1 MRDGMEKSQSIFNR
15 KQFILVCA
23 LAGLL
28 LLGGVLGLSA
38 HSDLQNAEKQFED
51 TISYVKEQCTDYDN
65 LNLATETKSLMR
77 MMENAQHLCSEIA
90 RDQQE
95 TPGRVLD
102 DAAMEEYLQDYTLSG
117 ILVLSAEGKIL
128 CGASQDGRVSD
139 PQIRE
144 QMEKELAGS
153 IVLKVAGHPEQVY
166 AGRTE
171 KEDSSYIDTA
181 ACARKDGDGVLVVY
195 YRTTAEYVRNYSLSY
210 QNCVQG
216 YNPAVD
222 GTIVV
227 TRGDRIVASND
238 TALLDTTVD
247 ENPTLSA
254 LKARS
259 TDGGVIHVH
268 STTGQQYAYGIVGQG
283 RSFYIYVYRPE
294 QEVYVSTMRNVSM
307 AAFAYMVVLF
317 LLQLLRGKTD
327 QRYREQQ
334 LRREQEYQKT
344 LKAAALKAESANLA
358 KTEFLQR
365 MSHDIRTPINGIR
378 GMVEIGDRCPEDM
391 ARQADCRKKIWEAS
405 TLLLELVNEVLD
417 MGKLESGEVVLENVP
432 FDLPEL
438 MHEITDVLE
447 KQAAERGIV
456 LHREY
461 GRLPHPRLVG
471 SPLHVKRLLMNVL
484 SNAIKYNREKGRV
497 MLDCFELSSNGDKAQ
512 ICFVCADTG
521 IGMSE
526 EFQKRMFEPFA
537 QENAGARS
545 VYGGTGLGMSI
556 AKSLVDKMGGTIG
569 VESKQGVG
577 TTYTIT
583 LPFAIDNTATEE
595 PERQQT
601 DLTVLQGRRLLLAE
615 DNALNMEIMEF
626 LLNDVGVKVTK
637 AADGQ
642 QAVEAFA
649 ASPPGG
655 FDAILMDVMM
665 PVRDGHE
672 ATRAIRAMDRPD
684 AKTIPIFAMTANAFT
699 GARVLLQ
706 LAFQLPDDLLQ
717 RRTRAHQ
724 LRHRL
729 RRAVAGRLHPL
740 DHRLP
745 RVRLVHAP
753 HRQPHQQVVGCHLLQ
768 PLDHR
773 LRLLPLLLRLL
784 ARLLRLPPQRLHRRR
799 RRRVALQLQQSLAL
813 RRHLLA
819 LLLEKVQLRA
829 RHAQLLLF
837 APQRTRHRL
846 QPLQHLLG
854 IRRRGVSR
862 AQGVQ
867 RLLQLPEQLATGVHK
882 RLLAGDGLRKRLHL
896 SAAVEF
902 LEVRQRLR
910 KRGERQR
917 GPVSSQRGQL
927 VVDGLQ
933 LR

>member
-1 MRDGMEKSQSIFNR
+1 MHDGMEKESPFISR
-15 KQFILVCA
+15 KQHILICA

-28 LLGGVLGLSA
+28 MLGGVLIFSA

-51 TISYVKEQCTDYDN
+51 TISYVKEQCTGYDN
-65 LNLATETKSLMR
+65 LNLASETKSLMR

-90 RDQQE
+90 HDRQDD
-95 TPGRVLD
+95 PARVLD
-102 DAAMEEYLQDYTLSG
+102 DAAMAEYLRDYTLSG
-117 ILVLSAEGKIL
+117 ALVLSTDGKIL
-128 CGASQDGRVSD
+128 CAASQDGRTAD
-139 PQIRE
+139 PQVRE
-144 QMEKELAGS
+144 QMEAQLAGS
-153 IVLKVAGHPEQVY
+153 IVLTVADHPEQIY
-166 AGRTE
+166 AGRSE
-171 KEDSSYIDTA
+171 NEDGSYVDTA
-181 ACARKDGDGVLVVY
+181 ACARKDGEGVLVVY
-195 YRTTAEYVRNYSLSY
+195 YRTTAEYVRNYNLSY

-238 TALLDTTVD
+238 PSLLDTTVD

-259 TDGGVIHVH
+259 TDGGMIHVR
-268 STTGQQYAYGIVGQG
+268 SGSAGQQYAYGIVGQG

-294 QEVYVSTMRNVSM
+294 WEVYVSTMRNLSM
-307 AAFAYMVVLF
+307 AAFTYMVLLF

-327 QRYREQQ
+327 RRFREQQ

-417 MGKLESGEVVLENVP
+417 MGKLESGEVVLESVP

-497 MLDCFELSSNGDKAQ
+497 MLDCFELSSNGDKVQ

-526 EFQKRMFEPFA
+526 EFQKRMFEPFT

-556 AKSLVDKMGGTIG
+556 TKSLVDKMGGTIG

-583 LPFAIDNTATEE
+583 LPFTIDNTATKE
-595 PERQQT
+595 PEQQQT
-601 DLTVLQGRRLLLAE
+601 DLTVLRGRRVLLAE

-626 LLNDVGVKVTK
+626 LLNDVGIKATK

-649 ASPPGG
+649 ASPVGG
-655 FDAILMDVMM
+655 FDAMLMDVMM
-665 PVRDGHE
+665 PVRDGYE

-684 AKTIPIFAMTANAFT
+684 AKTIPIFAMTANAF
-699 GARVLLQ
+699 AEDRLKALQ
-706 LAFQLPDDLLQ
+706 AGMNEHLPKPIDPDTLY
-717 RRTRAHQ
+717 
-724 LRHRL
+724 
-729 RRAVAGRLHPL
+729 
-740 DHRLP
+740 
-745 RVRLVHAP
+745 
-753 HRQPHQQVVGCHLLQ
+753 
-768 PLDHR
+768 
-773 LRLLPLLLRLL
+773 RLL
-784 ARLLRLPPQRLHRRR
+784 AKYL
-799 RRRVALQLQQSLAL
+799 
-813 RRHLLA
+813 
-819 LLLEKVQLRA
+819 
-829 RHAQLLLF
+829 
-837 APQRTRHRL
+837 T
-846 QPLQHLLG
+846 
-854 IRRRGVSR
+854 
-862 AQGVQ
+862 
-867 RLLQLPEQLATGVHK
+867 
-882 RLLAGDGLRKRLHL
+882 
-896 SAAVEF
+896 
-902 LEVRQRLR
+902 
-910 KRGERQR
+910 ER
-917 GPVSSQRGQL
+917 S
-927 VVDGLQ
+927 
-933 LR
+933 

>member
-1 MRDGMEKSQSIFNR
+1 MHDGMEKSQSAFSR
-15 KQFILVCA
+15 RQFALVCA
-23 LAGLL
+23 LAGVL
-28 LLGGVLGLSA
+28 LLGGVLGFSA
-38 HSDLQNAEKQFED
+38 HGDLQNAEKQFED
-51 TISYVKEQCTDYDN
+51 TISYVKEQCTGYDN
-65 LNLATETKSLMR
+65 LNLASETKSLMR

-90 RDQQE
+90 HEQQDD
-95 TPGRVLD
+95 PARVLD

-139 PQIRE
+139 PQVRE

-153 IVLKVAGHPEQVY
+153 IVLKVADHPEQVY

-171 KEDSSYIDTA
+171 KEDSSYVDVA
-181 ACARKDGDGVLVVY
+181 ACARKDGDGVIVVY
-195 YRTTAEYVRNYSLSY
+195 YRTTAEYVRNYNLSY
-210 QNCVQG
+210 KNCVQG

-227 TRGDRIVASND
+227 TRGDQIVASND
-238 TALLDTTVD
+238 TSLLDTTVD
-247 ENPTLSA
+247 DNPTLSA

-259 TDGGVIHVH
+259 TDGGMIHVR
-268 STTGQQYAYGIVGQG
+268 SGSTGQQYAYGIVGQG

-294 QEVYVSTMRNVSM
+294 QEVYISTMRNVSM
-307 AAFAYMVVLF
+307 AAFAYMVILF

-417 MGKLESGEVVLENVP
+417 MGKLESGEVVLESVP

-461 GRLPHPRLVG
+461 GKLPHPRLVG

-484 SNAIKYNREKGRV
+484 SNAIKYNRDKGRV
-497 MLDCFELSSNGDKAQ
+497 MLDCFELSCTGDKVQ
-512 ICFVCADTG
+512 LCFVCADTG

-526 EFQKRMFEPFA
+526 EFQKRMFEPFT
-537 QENAGARS
+537 QENVGARS

-556 AKSLVDKMGGTIG
+556 TKSLVDKMGGTIG
-569 VESKQGVG
+569 VESQQGVG
-577 TTYTIT
+577 TTYTVT
-583 LPFAIDNTATEE
+583 LPFVIDSTEAAE
-595 PERQQT
+595 PEQQQT
-601 DLTVLQGRRLLLAE
+601 DLTVLQGRRVLLAE

-626 LLNDVGVKVTK
+626 LLNEVGVKVTK

-649 ASPPGG
+649 ASPVGG

-699 GARVLLQ
+699 EDRRKALESGMNEH
-706 LAFQLPDDLLQ
+706 LPKPIDPDTLY
-717 RRTRAHQ
+717 
-724 LRHRL
+724 
-729 RRAVAGRLHPL
+729 
-740 DHRLP
+740 
-745 RVRLVHAP
+745 
-753 HRQPHQQVVGCHLLQ
+753 
-768 PLDHR
+768 
-773 LRLLPLLLRLL
+773 RLLVKYLT
-784 ARLLRLPPQRLHRRR
+784 
-799 RRRVALQLQQSLAL
+799 
-813 RRHLLA
+813 
-819 LLLEKVQLRA
+819 E
-829 RHAQLLLF
+829 
-837 APQRTRHRL
+837 
-846 QPLQHLLG
+846 
-854 IRRRGVSR
+854 RG
-862 AQGVQ
+862 
-867 RLLQLPEQLATGVHK
+867 
-882 RLLAGDGLRKRLHL
+882 
-896 SAAVEF
+896 
-902 LEVRQRLR
+902 
-910 KRGERQR
+910 
-917 GPVSSQRGQL
+917 
-927 VVDGLQ
+927 
-933 LR
+933 

>member
-1 MRDGMEKSQSIFNR
+1 MHDGMEKGSLVISR
-15 KQFILVCA
+15 KQHILICA

-28 LLGGVLGLSA
+28 ILGGVLGLSA

-51 TISYVKEQCTDYDN
+51 TISYVKEQCTSYDN
-65 LNLATETKSLMR
+65 LNLATEAKSLMR
-77 MMENAQHLCSEIA
+77 VMENAQHLCSEIA

-95 TPGRVLD
+95 NPGRVLD

-128 CGASQDGRVSD
+128 CGASQDGRVAD
-139 PQIRE
+139 PQVRE

-153 IVLKVAGHPEQVY
+153 IVLKVADHPQQVY

-171 KEDSSYIDTA
+171 KEDSSYVDTA
-181 ACARKDGDGVLVVY
+181 ACARKD
-195 YRTTAEYVRNYSLSY
+195 
-210 QNCVQG
+210 
-216 YNPAVD
+216 VD
-222 GTIVV
+222 GIIVV

-238 TALLDTTVD
+238 TSLLDTTVD

-259 TDGGVIHVH
+259 TDGGMIHVH

-294 QEVYVSTMRNVSM
+294 QEVYASTMRNVSM

-317 LLQLLRGKTD
+317 LLQLLRGKTAR
-327 QRYREQQ
+327 RYREQQ

-438 MHEITDVLE
+438 IHEITDVLE
-447 KQAAERGIV
+447 KQAEERGIV

-497 MLDCFELSSNGDKAQ
+497 MLDCFELSCTGDKVQ

-526 EFQKRMFEPFA
+526 EFQQRMFEPFT

-556 AKSLVDKMGGTIG
+556 TKSLVDKMGGTIG

-601 DLTVLQGRRLLLAE
+601 DLTVLRGRQVLLAE
-615 DNALNMEIMEF
+615 DNALNMEIIEF
-626 LLNDVGVKVTK
+626 LLNDVGIKVTK

-649 ASPPGG
+649 ASPVGG

-684 AKTIPIFAMTANAFT
+684 AKSIPIFAMTANAF
-699 GARVLLQ
+699 AEDRLKALQ
-706 LAFQLPDDLLQ
+706 AGMNEHLSKPIDPDTLY
-717 RRTRAHQ
+717 
-724 LRHRL
+724 
-729 RRAVAGRLHPL
+729 
-740 DHRLP
+740 
-745 RVRLVHAP
+745 
-753 HRQPHQQVVGCHLLQ
+753 
-768 PLDHR
+768 
-773 LRLLPLLLRLL
+773 RLLVKYLTCPKSNR
-784 ARLLRLPPQRLHRRR
+784 
-799 RRRVALQLQQSLAL
+799 
-813 RRHLLA
+813 
-819 LLLEKVQLRA
+819 
-829 RHAQLLLF
+829 
-837 APQRTRHRL
+837 
-846 QPLQHLLG
+846 
-854 IRRRGVSR
+854 
-862 AQGVQ
+862 
-867 RLLQLPEQLATGVHK
+867 
-882 RLLAGDGLRKRLHL
+882 
-896 SAAVEF
+896 
-902 LEVRQRLR
+902 
-910 KRGERQR
+910 
-917 GPVSSQRGQL
+917 
-927 VVDGLQ
+927 
-933 LR
+933 

>member
-1 MRDGMEKSQSIFNR
+1 
-15 KQFILVCA
+15 
-23 LAGLL
+23 
-28 LLGGVLGLSA
+28 
-38 HSDLQNAEKQFED
+38 
-51 TISYVKEQCTDYDN
+51 
-65 LNLATETKSLMR
+65 
-77 MMENAQHLCSEIA
+77 
-90 RDQQE
+90 
-95 TPGRVLD
+95 
-102 DAAMEEYLQDYTLSG
+102 
-117 ILVLSAEGKIL
+117 
-128 CGASQDGRVSD
+128 
-139 PQIRE
+139 
-144 QMEKELAGS
+144 
-153 IVLKVAGHPEQVY
+153 
-166 AGRTE
+166 
-171 KEDSSYIDTA
+171 
-181 ACARKDGDGVLVVY
+181 
-195 YRTTAEYVRNYSLSY
+195 
-210 QNCVQG
+210 
-216 YNPAVD
+216 
-222 GTIVV
+222 
-227 TRGDRIVASND
+227 
-238 TALLDTTVD
+238 
-247 ENPTLSA
+247 
-254 LKARS
+254 
-259 TDGGVIHVH
+259 
-268 STTGQQYAYGIVGQG
+268 
-283 RSFYIYVYRPE
+283 
-294 QEVYVSTMRNVSM
+294 MRNVSM
-307 AAFAYMVVLF
+307 AAFAYMVILF

-334 LRREQEYQKT
+334 LRREQEYQET

-391 ARQADCRKKIWEAS
+391 VRQADCRKKIWEAS

-447 KQAAERGIV
+447 KQAAERGII

-556 AKSLVDKMGGTIG
+556 TKSLVDKMGGTIG

-601 DLTVLQGRRLLLAE
+601 DLTVLRGRRLLLAE

-626 LLNDVGVKVTK
+626 LLNDVGIKVTK

-649 ASPPGG
+649 ASPVGG

-699 GARVLLQ
+699 E
-706 LAFQLPDDLLQ
+706 
-717 RRTRAHQ
+717 
-724 LRHRL
+724 
-729 RRAVAGRLHPL
+729 
-740 DHRLP
+740 DHRKALESGMNEHLP
-745 RVRLVHAP
+745 KPIDPDALY
-753 HRQPHQQVVGCHLLQ
+753 
-768 PLDHR
+768 
-773 LRLLPLLLRLL
+773 RLLVKYL
-784 ARLLRLPPQRLHRRR
+784 
-799 RRRVALQLQQSLAL
+799 
-813 RRHLLA
+813 
-819 LLLEKVQLRA
+819 
-829 RHAQLLLF
+829 
-837 APQRTRHRL
+837 T
-846 QPLQHLLG
+846 
-854 IRRRGVSR
+854 
-862 AQGVQ
+862 
-867 RLLQLPEQLATGVHK
+867 
-882 RLLAGDGLRKRLHL
+882 
-896 SAAVEF
+896 
-902 LEVRQRLR
+902 
-910 KRGERQR
+910 ER
-917 GPVSSQRGQL
+917 S
-927 VVDGLQ
+927 
-933 LR
+933 

>member
-1 MRDGMEKSQSIFNR
+1 MHDGMEKSQSAFSR
-15 KQFILVCA
+15 RQFALVCA
-23 LAGLL
+23 LAGVL
-28 LLGGVLGLSA
+28 LLGGVLGFSA
-38 HSDLQNAEKQFED
+38 HGDLQNAEKQFED
-51 TISYVKEQCTDYDN
+51 TISYVKEQCTGYDN
-65 LNLATETKSLMR
+65 LNLASETKSLMR

-90 RDQQE
+90 HEQQDD
-95 TPGRVLD
+95 PARVLD

-139 PQIRE
+139 PQVRE

-153 IVLKVAGHPEQVY
+153 IVLKVADHPEQIY

-171 KEDSSYIDTA
+171 KEDSSYVDVA
-181 ACARKDGDGVLVVY
+181 ACARKDGDGVIVVY
-195 YRTTAEYVRNYSLSY
+195 YRTTAEYVRNYNLSY
-210 QNCVQG
+210 KNCVQG

-227 TRGDRIVASND
+227 TRGDQIVASND
-238 TALLDTTVD
+238 TSLLDTTVD
-247 ENPTLSA
+247 DNPTLSA

-259 TDGGVIHVH
+259 TDGGMIHVR
-268 STTGQQYAYGIVGQG
+268 SGSTGQQYAYGIVGQG
-283 RSFYIYVYRPE
+283 RSFYVYVYRPE
-294 QEVYVSTMRNVSM
+294 REVYVSTMRNVSM
-307 AAFAYMVVLF
+307 AAFTYMVLLF

-417 MGKLESGEVVLENVP
+417 MGKLESGEVVLESVP

-461 GRLPHPRLVG
+461 GKLPHPRLVG

-484 SNAIKYNREKGRV
+484 SNAIKYNRDKGRV
-497 MLDCFELSSNGDKAQ
+497 MLDCFELSCTGNKVQ

-556 AKSLVDKMGGTIG
+556 TKSLVDKMGGTIG
-569 VESKQGVG
+569 VESQQGVG

-583 LPFAIDNTATEE
+583 LPFAIDNTAAEE
-595 PERQQT
+595 PEQQT

-615 DNALNMEIMEF
+615 DNALNMEIVEF
-626 LLNDVGVKVTK
+626 LLNEVGVKVTR

-649 ASPPGG
+649 ASPVGG

-699 GARVLLQ
+699 EDRLKALQ
-706 LAFQLPDDLLQ
+706 AGMNEHLPKPIDPDTLY
-717 RRTRAHQ
+717 
-724 LRHRL
+724 
-729 RRAVAGRLHPL
+729 
-740 DHRLP
+740 
-745 RVRLVHAP
+745 
-753 HRQPHQQVVGCHLLQ
+753 
-768 PLDHR
+768 
-773 LRLLPLLLRLL
+773 RLLVKYLT
-784 ARLLRLPPQRLHRRR
+784 
-799 RRRVALQLQQSLAL
+799 
-813 RRHLLA
+813 
-819 LLLEKVQLRA
+819 E
-829 RHAQLLLF
+829 
-837 APQRTRHRL
+837 
-846 QPLQHLLG
+846 
-854 IRRRGVSR
+854 RG
-862 AQGVQ
+862 
-867 RLLQLPEQLATGVHK
+867 
-882 RLLAGDGLRKRLHL
+882 
-896 SAAVEF
+896 
-902 LEVRQRLR
+902 
-910 KRGERQR
+910 
-917 GPVSSQRGQL
+917 
-927 VVDGLQ
+927 
-933 LR
+933 

>member
-1 MRDGMEKSQSIFNR
+1 MHDGMEKGPLLISR
-15 KQFILVCA
+15 KQHILICA

-28 LLGGVLGLSA
+28 MLGGVLGLSA

-51 TISYVKEQCTDYDN
+51 TISYVKEQCTGYDN
-65 LNLATETKSLMR
+65 LNLASETKSLMR

-90 RDQQE
+90 HDRQDD
-95 TPGRVLD
+95 PGRVLD
-102 DAAMEEYLQDYTLSG
+102 DAAMAEYLQDYTLSG
-117 ILVLSAEGKIL
+117 ILVLSPEGKIL
-128 CGASQDGRVSD
+128 CAASQDGRTAD
-139 PQIRE
+139 PQVRE
-144 QMEKELAGS
+144 QMEAQLAGS
-153 IVLKVAGHPEQVY
+153 IVLKVADHPEQIY

-171 KEDSSYIDTA
+171 NEDGSYVDTA
-181 ACARKDGDGVLVVY
+181 ACARKDGEGVIVVY

-238 TALLDTTVD
+238 TSLLDTTVD

-259 TDGGVIHVH
+259 TDGGMIHVR
-268 STTGQQYAYGIVGQG
+268 SGSTGQQYAYGIVGQG

-294 QEVYVSTMRNVSM
+294 QEVYVSAMRNVSM
-307 AAFAYMVVLF
+307 AAFAYMVMLF

-327 QRYREQQ
+327 RRFREQR

-378 GMVEIGDRCPEDM
+378 GMVEIGNRCPEDM
-391 ARQADCRKKIWEAS
+391 ERQADCRKKIWEAS

-438 MHEITDVLE
+438 IHEVTDVLE

-461 GRLPHPRLVG
+461 DRLPHPRLVG

-484 SNAIKYNREKGRV
+484 SNAIKYNRDKGHV
-497 MLDCFELSSNGDKAQ
+497 MLDCFELSSTGDKVQ

-526 EFQKRMFEPFA
+526 EFQKRMFEPFT

-556 AKSLVDKMGGTIG
+556 TKSLVDKMGGTIG

-583 LPFAIDNTATEE
+583 LPFGIDDTEAAE
-595 PERQQT
+595 PEQQQT
-601 DLTVLQGRRLLLAE
+601 DLTVLQGRRVLLAE

-626 LLNDVGVKVTK
+626 LLNDVGIKVTK

-649 ASPPGG
+649 ASPVGG

-684 AKTIPIFAMTANAFT
+684 AESIPIFAMTANAF
-699 GARVLLQ
+699 AEDRLKALQ
-706 LAFQLPDDLLQ
+706 AGMNEHLPKPIDPDELY
-717 RRTRAHQ
+717 
-724 LRHRL
+724 
-729 RRAVAGRLHPL
+729 
-740 DHRLP
+740 
-745 RVRLVHAP
+745 
-753 HRQPHQQVVGCHLLQ
+753 
-768 PLDHR
+768 
-773 LRLLPLLLRLL
+773 RLL
-784 ARLLRLPPQRLHRRR
+784 AKYL
-799 RRRVALQLQQSLAL
+799 
-813 RRHLLA
+813 
-819 LLLEKVQLRA
+819 
-829 RHAQLLLF
+829 
-837 APQRTRHRL
+837 T
-846 QPLQHLLG
+846 
-854 IRRRGVSR
+854 
-862 AQGVQ
+862 
-867 RLLQLPEQLATGVHK
+867 
-882 RLLAGDGLRKRLHL
+882 
-896 SAAVEF
+896 
-902 LEVRQRLR
+902 
-910 KRGERQR
+910 ER
-917 GPVSSQRGQL
+917 S
-927 VVDGLQ
+927 
-933 LR
+933 

>member
-1 MRDGMEKSQSIFNR
+1 MHDGMEKSQSAFSR
-15 KQFILVCA
+15 RQFALVCA

-28 LLGGVLGLSA
+28 MLGGVLIFSA

-65 LNLATETKSLMR
+65 LNLASEAKSLIR
-77 MMENAQHLCSEIA
+77 MMENAQHLCREIA
-90 RDQQE
+90 RDRQDAP
-95 TPGRVLD
+95 TRVLD
-102 DAAMEEYLQDYTLSG
+102 DAAMAEYLRDYTLSG
-117 ILVLSAEGKIL
+117 AMVLSTEGKIL
-128 CGASQDGRVSD
+128 CAASQDGRTAD
-139 PQIRE
+139 PQVRE
-144 QMEKELAGS
+144 QMEAQLAGS
-153 IVLKVAGHPEQVY
+153 IVLTVADHPEQIY

-171 KEDSSYIDTA
+171 NEDGSYVDTA
-181 ACARKDGDGVLVVY
+181 ACARKDGKGVLVVY

-227 TRGDRIVASND
+227 TRGDRVVASND
-238 TALLDTTVD
+238 PSLLDTTVD

-259 TDGGVIHVH
+259 TDGGMIHVR
-268 STTGQQYAYGIVGQG
+268 SGSTGQQYAYGIVGQG

-307 AAFAYMVVLF
+307 AAFTYMVLLF

-327 QRYREQQ
+327 RRYREQQ

-344 LKAAALKAESANLA
+344 LKAAALKAESANHA

-417 MGKLESGEVVLENVP
+417 MGKLESGEVVLESVP
-432 FDLPEL
+432 LDLPEL
-438 MHEITDVLE
+438 MHEVIDVLE

-456 LHREY
+456 LHRAY

-484 SNAIKYNREKGRV
+484 SNAIKYNRDKGHV
-497 MLDCFELSSNGDKAQ
+497 MLDCFELSCTGDKVQ
-512 ICFVCADTG
+512 ICFVCMDTG

-526 EFQKRMFEPFA
+526 EFQKRMFEPFT

-556 AKSLVDKMGGTIG
+556 TKSLVDKMGGTIG

-583 LPFAIDNTATEE
+583 LPFPIDNTATEE
-595 PERQQT
+595 PEQQQT
-601 DLTVLQGRRLLLAE
+601 DLTVLRGRRVLLAE

-626 LLNDVGVKVTK
+626 LLNDVGIKATK

-649 ASPPGG
+649 ASPVGG

-684 AKTIPIFAMTANAFT
+684 AKSIPIFAMTANAF
-699 GARVLLQ
+699 AEDRLKALQ
-706 LAFQLPDDLLQ
+706 AGMNEHLPKPIDPDTLY
-717 RRTRAHQ
+717 
-724 LRHRL
+724 
-729 RRAVAGRLHPL
+729 
-740 DHRLP
+740 
-745 RVRLVHAP
+745 
-753 HRQPHQQVVGCHLLQ
+753 
-768 PLDHR
+768 
-773 LRLLPLLLRLL
+773 RLL
-784 ARLLRLPPQRLHRRR
+784 AKYL
-799 RRRVALQLQQSLAL
+799 
-813 RRHLLA
+813 
-819 LLLEKVQLRA
+819 
-829 RHAQLLLF
+829 
-837 APQRTRHRL
+837 T
-846 QPLQHLLG
+846 
-854 IRRRGVSR
+854 
-862 AQGVQ
+862 
-867 RLLQLPEQLATGVHK
+867 
-882 RLLAGDGLRKRLHL
+882 
-896 SAAVEF
+896 
-902 LEVRQRLR
+902 
-910 KRGERQR
+910 ER
-917 GPVSSQRGQL
+917 S
-927 VVDGLQ
+927 
-933 LR
+933 

>member
-1 MRDGMEKSQSIFNR
+1 MHDGMEKSQSAFSR
-15 KQFILVCA
+15 KQFALVCA

-28 LLGGVLGLSA
+28 ILGGVLIFSA

-51 TISYVKEQCTDYDN
+51 TISYVKAQCTGYDN
-65 LNLATETKSLMR
+65 LNLASETKSLMR

-90 RDQQE
+90 HDRQDD
-95 TPGRVLD
+95 PARVLD
-102 DAAMEEYLQDYTLSG
+102 DAAMAEYLRDYTLSG
-117 ILVLSAEGKIL
+117 ILVLSTEGKIL
-128 CGASQDGRVSD
+128 CAASQDGRTAD
-139 PQIRE
+139 PQVRE
-144 QMEKELAGS
+144 QMEAQLAGS
-153 IVLKVAGHPEQVY
+153 IVLKVADHPEQIY

-171 KEDSSYIDTA
+171 NEDGSYVDTA
-181 ACARKDGDGVLVVY
+181 ACARKDGEGVLVVY

-238 TALLDTTVD
+238 TSLLDTTVD

-259 TDGGVIHVH
+259 TDGGMIHVH
-268 STTGQQYAYGIVGQG
+268 IGSTGQQYAYGIVGQG

-307 AAFAYMVVLF
+307 AAFAYMVMLF

-344 LKAAALKAESANLA
+344 LKAAALRAESANLA

-417 MGKLESGEVVLENVP
+417 MGKLESGEVVLESVP

-438 MHEITDVLE
+438 MHEVTDVLE

-484 SNAIKYNREKGRV
+484 SNAIKYNREKGQV
-497 MLDCFELSSNGDKAQ
+497 MLDCFELSSTGDKVQ

-526 EFQKRMFEPFA
+526 EFQKRMFEPFT

-556 AKSLVDKMGGTIG
+556 TKSLVDKIGGTIG

-583 LPFAIDNTATEE
+583 LPFAVDDTEAAE
-595 PERQQT
+595 PEQQQT
-601 DLTVLQGRRLLLAE
+601 DLTVLRGRRVLLAE
-615 DNALNMEIMEF
+615 DNALNMEIVEF
-626 LLNDVGVKVTK
+626 LLNEVGIKVTK

-649 ASPPGG
+649 AAPVGG

-684 AKTIPIFAMTANAFT
+684 AETIPIFAMTANAF
-699 GARVLLQ
+699 AEDRLKALQ
-706 LAFQLPDDLLQ
+706 AGMNEHLPKPIDPDTLY
-717 RRTRAHQ
+717 
-724 LRHRL
+724 
-729 RRAVAGRLHPL
+729 
-740 DHRLP
+740 
-745 RVRLVHAP
+745 
-753 HRQPHQQVVGCHLLQ
+753 
-768 PLDHR
+768 
-773 LRLLPLLLRLL
+773 RLL
-784 ARLLRLPPQRLHRRR
+784 AKYLTDR
-799 RRRVALQLQQSLAL
+799 S
-813 RRHLLA
+813 
-819 LLLEKVQLRA
+819 
-829 RHAQLLLF
+829 
-837 APQRTRHRL
+837 
-846 QPLQHLLG
+846 
-854 IRRRGVSR
+854 
-862 AQGVQ
+862 
-867 RLLQLPEQLATGVHK
+867 
-882 RLLAGDGLRKRLHL
+882 
-896 SAAVEF
+896 
-902 LEVRQRLR
+902 
-910 KRGERQR
+910 
-917 GPVSSQRGQL
+917 
-927 VVDGLQ
+927 
-933 LR
+933 

>member
-1 MRDGMEKSQSIFNR
+1 MHDGMEKGSLVISR
-15 KQFILVCA
+15 KQHILICA

-28 LLGGVLGLSA
+28 MLGGVLIFSA
-38 HSDLQNAEKQFED
+38 HSDIQNAEKQFED

-65 LNLATETKSLMR
+65 LNLATEAKSLMR
-77 MMENAQHLCSEIA
+77 MMENAQHLCREIA
-90 RDQQE
+90 HDRQDAP
-95 TPGRVLD
+95 TRVLD
-102 DAAMEEYLQDYTLSG
+102 DAAMAEYLRDYTLSG
-117 ILVLSAEGKIL
+117 VLVLSTEGKIL
-128 CGASQDGRVSD
+128 CAASQDGRTAD
-139 PQIRE
+139 PQVRE
-144 QMEKELAGS
+144 QMEAQLAGS
-153 IVLKVAGHPEQVY
+153 IVLTVADDPEQIY

-171 KEDSSYIDTA
+171 NEDGSYVDTA
-181 ACARKDGDGVLVVY
+181 ACARKDGEGVIVVY

-238 TALLDTTVD
+238 PSLLDTTVD

-259 TDGGVIHVH
+259 TDGGMIHVR
-268 STTGQQYAYGIVGQG
+268 SGSTGQQYAYGIVGQG

-307 AAFAYMVVLF
+307 AAFTYMVLLF

-327 QRYREQQ
+327 RRYREQQ

-344 LKAAALKAESANLA
+344 LKAAALKAERANHA

-417 MGKLESGEVVLENVP
+417 MGKLESGEVVLESVP

-438 MHEITDVLE
+438 VHEVIDVLE
-447 KQAAERGIV
+447 KQAAERSIV
-456 LHREY
+456 LYREY
-461 GRLPHPRLVG
+461 GRLPHPRLMG

-484 SNAIKYNREKGRV
+484 SNAIKYNRDKGRV
-497 MLDCFELSSNGDKAQ
+497 MLDCFELSCTGDKAQ
-512 ICFVCADTG
+512 ICFVCMDTG

-526 EFQKRMFEPFA
+526 EFQKRMFEPFT
-537 QENAGARS
+537 QENAEARP

-556 AKSLVDKMGGTIG
+556 TKSLVDKMGGTIG

-583 LPFAIDNTATEE
+583 LPFTIDNTATEE
-595 PERQQT
+595 PEQQQT
-601 DLTVLQGRRLLLAE
+601 DLTVLRGRRVLLAE

-626 LLNDVGVKVTK
+626 LLNDVGIKATK

-649 ASPPGG
+649 ASPVGG

-684 AKTIPIFAMTANAFT
+684 AKSILIFAMTANAF
-699 GARVLLQ
+699 AEDRLKALQ
-706 LAFQLPDDLLQ
+706 AGMNEHLPK
-717 RRTRAHQ
+717 
-724 LRHRL
+724 
-729 RRAVAGRLHPL
+729 PI
-740 DHRLP
+740 
-745 RVRLVHAP
+745 AP
-753 HRQPHQQVVGCHLLQ
+753 DTLY
-768 PLDHR
+768 
-773 LRLLPLLLRLL
+773 RLLVKYLTDPKSNL
-784 ARLLRLPPQRLHRRR
+784 
-799 RRRVALQLQQSLAL
+799 
-813 RRHLLA
+813 
-819 LLLEKVQLRA
+819 
-829 RHAQLLLF
+829 
-837 APQRTRHRL
+837 
-846 QPLQHLLG
+846 
-854 IRRRGVSR
+854 
-862 AQGVQ
+862 
-867 RLLQLPEQLATGVHK
+867 
-882 RLLAGDGLRKRLHL
+882 
-896 SAAVEF
+896 
-902 LEVRQRLR
+902 
-910 KRGERQR
+910 
-917 GPVSSQRGQL
+917 
-927 VVDGLQ
+927 
-933 LR
+933 

>member
-1 MRDGMEKSQSIFNR
+1 MHDGMEKESPVISR
-15 KQFILVCA
+15 KQHILICV

-28 LLGGVLGLSA
+28 MLGGMLGLSA

-51 TISYVKEQCTDYDN
+51 TISYVKEQCTGYDN
-65 LNLATETKSLMR
+65 LNLASETKSLMR
-77 MMENAQHLCSEIA
+77 MMENAQHLRREIA
-90 RDQQE
+90 HDRQDA
-95 TPGRVLD
+95 PARVLD
-102 DAAMEEYLQDYTLSG
+102 DAAMAEYLRDYTLSG
-117 ILVLSAEGKIL
+117 ALVLSTDGKIL
-128 CGASQDGRVSD
+128 CAASQDGRTAD
-139 PQIRE
+139 PQARE
-144 QMEKELAGS
+144 QMEAQLAGS
-153 IVLKVAGHPEQVY
+153 IVLTVASHPEQVY

-171 KEDSSYIDTA
+171 NEDGSYVDTA
-181 ACARKDGDGVLVVY
+181 ACARKDGEGVLVVY

-238 TALLDTTVD
+238 LSLLDTTVD

-259 TDGGVIHVH
+259 TAGGMIHVH

-344 LKAAALKAESANLA
+344 LKAAALKAESANIA

-438 MHEITDVLE
+438 MHEVTDVLE

-484 SNAIKYNREKGRV
+484 SNAIKYNRDKGHV
-497 MLDCFELSSNGDKAQ
+497 MLDCFELSSTGDKVQ

-521 IGMSE
+521 IGMSA
-526 EFQKRMFEPFA
+526 EFQQRMFEPFT

-556 AKSLVDKMGGTIG
+556 TKSLVDKMGGIIE

-583 LPFAIDNTATEE
+583 LPFTIDNTEAAE
-595 PERQQT
+595 PEQQQT
-601 DLTVLQGRRLLLAE
+601 DLTVLRGRRVLLAE
-615 DNALNMEIMEF
+615 DNALNMEIVEF
-626 LLNDVGVKVTK
+626 LLNDVGIKVTR

-649 ASPPGG
+649 ASPVGS

-672 ATRAIRAMDRPD
+672 ATHAIRAMDRPD
-684 AKTIPIFAMTANAFT
+684 AKSIPIFAMTANAF
-699 GARVLLQ
+699 AEDRLKALQ
-706 LAFQLPDDLLQ
+706 AGMNEHLPKPIDPDTLY
-717 RRTRAHQ
+717 
-724 LRHRL
+724 
-729 RRAVAGRLHPL
+729 
-740 DHRLP
+740 
-745 RVRLVHAP
+745 
-753 HRQPHQQVVGCHLLQ
+753 
-768 PLDHR
+768 
-773 LRLLPLLLRLL
+773 RLL
-784 ARLLRLPPQRLHRRR
+784 AKYLT
-799 RRRVALQLQQSLAL
+799 
-813 RRHLLA
+813 
-819 LLLEKVQLRA
+819 A
-829 RHAQLLLF
+829 R
-837 APQRTRHRL
+837 
-846 QPLQHLLG
+846 
-854 IRRRGVSR
+854 S
-862 AQGVQ
+862 
-867 RLLQLPEQLATGVHK
+867 
-882 RLLAGDGLRKRLHL
+882 
-896 SAAVEF
+896 
-902 LEVRQRLR
+902 
-910 KRGERQR
+910 
-917 GPVSSQRGQL
+917 
-927 VVDGLQ
+927 
-933 LR
+933 

>member
-1 MRDGMEKSQSIFNR
+1 MHDGMEKSQSIFNR
-15 KQFILVCA
+15 KQFIMVCA

-28 LLGGVLGLSA
+28 LLGGVLGVSA

-51 TISYVKEQCTDYDN
+51 TISYVKEQCTGYDN

-77 MMENAQHLCSEIA
+77 IMENAQHLCREIA
-90 RDQQE
+90 HDRQDD
-95 TPGRVLD
+95 PARVLD
-102 DAAMEEYLQDYTLSG
+102 DAAMAEYLRDYTLSG
-117 ILVLSAEGKIL
+117 ALVLSTEGKIL
-128 CGASQDGRVSD
+128 CAASQDGRTADLQV
-139 PQIRE
+139 RE
-144 QMEKELAGS
+144 QMEAQLAGS
-153 IVLKVAGHPEQVY
+153 IVLKVADHPEQVY
-166 AGRTE
+166 AGRSE
-171 KEDSSYIDTA
+171 NEDGSYVDTA

-195 YRTTAEYVRNYSLSY
+195 YRTTAEYVRNYNLSY

-238 TALLDTTVD
+238 TSLLDTTVD
-247 ENPTLSA
+247 DNPTLSA

-259 TDGGVIHVH
+259 TDGGMIHVH

-294 QEVYVSTMRNVSM
+294 REVYVSTMRNVSM
-307 AAFAYMVVLF
+307 AAFTYMVLLF

-327 QRYREQQ
+327 QRY
-334 LRREQEYQKT
+334 REQEYQKT

-417 MGKLESGEVVLENVP
+417 MGKLESGEVVLESVP

-461 GRLPHPRLVG
+461 GKLPHPRLVG

-484 SNAIKYNREKGRV
+484 GNAIKYNRDKGRV
-497 MLDCFELSSNGDKAQ
+497 MLDCFELSCTGDKVQ

-526 EFQKRMFEPFA
+526 EFQKRMFEPFT

-556 AKSLVDKMGGTIG
+556 TKSLVDKMGGTIG
-569 VESKQGVG
+569 VESRQGVG

-583 LPFAIDNTATEE
+583 LPFVIDSTEAAE
-595 PERQQT
+595 PEQQQT
-601 DLTVLQGRRLLLAE
+601 DLAVLQGQRVLLAE

-649 ASPPGG
+649 ASPVGG

-699 GARVLLQ
+699 EDRRKALESGMNEH
-706 LAFQLPDDLLQ
+706 LPKPIDPDALY
-717 RRTRAHQ
+717 
-724 LRHRL
+724 
-729 RRAVAGRLHPL
+729 
-740 DHRLP
+740 
-745 RVRLVHAP
+745 
-753 HRQPHQQVVGCHLLQ
+753 
-768 PLDHR
+768 
-773 LRLLPLLLRLL
+773 RLLVKYLT
-784 ARLLRLPPQRLHRRR
+784 
-799 RRRVALQLQQSLAL
+799 
-813 RRHLLA
+813 
-819 LLLEKVQLRA
+819 E
-829 RHAQLLLF
+829 
-837 APQRTRHRL
+837 
-846 QPLQHLLG
+846 
-854 IRRRGVSR
+854 RG
-862 AQGVQ
+862 
-867 RLLQLPEQLATGVHK
+867 
-882 RLLAGDGLRKRLHL
+882 
-896 SAAVEF
+896 
-902 LEVRQRLR
+902 
-910 KRGERQR
+910 
-917 GPVSSQRGQL
+917 
-927 VVDGLQ
+927 
-933 LR
+933 

>member
-1 MRDGMEKSQSIFNR
+1 MHDGMEKSQSIFNR
-15 KQFILVCA
+15 KQFIMVCA

-28 LLGGVLGLSA
+28 LLGGVLGVSA

-51 TISYVKEQCTDYDN
+51 TISYVKEQCTGYDN

-77 MMENAQHLCSEIA
+77 MMENAQHLCREIA
-90 RDQQE
+90 HDRQDD
-95 TPGRVLD
+95 PARVLD
-102 DAAMEEYLQDYTLSG
+102 DAAMAEYLRDYTLSG
-117 ILVLSAEGKIL
+117 ALVLSTEGKIL
-128 CGASQDGRVSD
+128 CAASQDGRTADLQV
-139 PQIRE
+139 RE
-144 QMEKELAGS
+144 QMEAQLAGS
-153 IVLKVAGHPEQVY
+153 IVLKVADHPEQVY
-166 AGRTE
+166 AGRSE
-171 KEDSSYIDTA
+171 NEDGSYVDTA

-195 YRTTAEYVRNYSLSY
+195 YRTTAEYVRNYNLSY

-238 TALLDTTVD
+238 TSLLDTTVD
-247 ENPTLSA
+247 DNPTLSA

-259 TDGGVIHVH
+259 TDGGMIHVH

-294 QEVYVSTMRNVSM
+294 REVYVSTMRNVSM
-307 AAFAYMVVLF
+307 AAFTYMVLLF

-327 QRYREQQ
+327 
-334 LRREQEYQKT
+334 KP
-344 LKAAALKAESANLA
+344 AALKAESANLA

-417 MGKLESGEVVLENVP
+417 MGKLESGEVVLESVP

-461 GRLPHPRLVG
+461 GKLPHPRLVG

-484 SNAIKYNREKGRV
+484 SNAIKYNRDKGRV
-497 MLDCFELSSNGDKAQ
+497 MLDCFELSCTGDKVQ

-526 EFQKRMFEPFA
+526 EFQKRMFEPFT

-556 AKSLVDKMGGTIG
+556 TKSLVDKMGGTIG
-569 VESKQGVG
+569 VESRQGVG

-583 LPFAIDNTATEE
+583 LPFVIDSTEAAE
-595 PERQQT
+595 PEQQQT
-601 DLTVLQGRRLLLAE
+601 DLAVLQGQRVLLAE

-626 LLNDVGVKVTK
+626 LLNEVGVKVTK

-649 ASPPGG
+649 ASPVGG

-699 GARVLLQ
+699 EDRRKALESGMNEH
-706 LAFQLPDDLLQ
+706 LPKPIDPDTLY
-717 RRTRAHQ
+717 
-724 LRHRL
+724 
-729 RRAVAGRLHPL
+729 
-740 DHRLP
+740 
-745 RVRLVHAP
+745 
-753 HRQPHQQVVGCHLLQ
+753 
-768 PLDHR
+768 
-773 LRLLPLLLRLL
+773 RLLVKYLT
-784 ARLLRLPPQRLHRRR
+784 
-799 RRRVALQLQQSLAL
+799 
-813 RRHLLA
+813 
-819 LLLEKVQLRA
+819 E
-829 RHAQLLLF
+829 
-837 APQRTRHRL
+837 
-846 QPLQHLLG
+846 
-854 IRRRGVSR
+854 RG
-862 AQGVQ
+862 
-867 RLLQLPEQLATGVHK
+867 
-882 RLLAGDGLRKRLHL
+882 
-896 SAAVEF
+896 
-902 LEVRQRLR
+902 
-910 KRGERQR
+910 
-917 GPVSSQRGQL
+917 
-927 VVDGLQ
+927 
-933 LR
+933 

>member
-1 MRDGMEKSQSIFNR
+1 MHDGMEKGSLVISR
-15 KQFILVCA
+15 KQHILICA

-28 LLGGVLGLSA
+28 MLGGVLIFSA

-65 LNLATETKSLMR
+65 LNLATEAKSLMR
-77 MMENAQHLCSEIA
+77 MMENAQHLCREIA
-90 RDQQE
+90 RDRQDAP
-95 TPGRVLD
+95 TRVLD
-102 DAAMEEYLQDYTLSG
+102 DAAMAEYLRDYTLSG
-117 ILVLSAEGKIL
+117 ALVLSTEGKIL
-128 CGASQDGRVSD
+128 CAASQDGRTAD
-139 PQIRE
+139 PQVRE
-144 QMEKELAGS
+144 QMEAQLAGS
-153 IVLKVAGHPEQVY
+153 IVLTVADDPEQIY

-171 KEDSSYIDTA
+171 NEDGSYVDTA
-181 ACARKDGDGVLVVY
+181 ACARKDGKGVIVVY

-216 YNPAVD
+216 YNPAVN

-238 TALLDTTVD
+238 PSLLDTTVD

-259 TDGGVIHVH
+259 TDGGMIHVR
-268 STTGQQYAYGIVGQG
+268 SGSTGQQYAYGIVGQG

-307 AAFAYMVVLF
+307 AAFTYMVLLF

-447 KQAAERGIV
+447 KQAEERGIV

-484 SNAIKYNREKGRV
+484 SNAIKYNRDKGHV
-497 MLDCFELSSNGDKAQ
+497 MLDCFELSCAGDKAQ
-512 ICFVCADTG
+512 ICFVCMDTG

-526 EFQKRMFEPFA
+526 EFQKRMFEPFT

-556 AKSLVDKMGGTIG
+556 TKSLVDKMGGTIG

-583 LPFAIDNTATEE
+583 LPFPIDNTATEE
-595 PERQQT
+595 PEQQQT
-601 DLTVLQGRRLLLAE
+601 DLTVLRGRRVLLAE

-626 LLNDVGVKVTK
+626 LLNDVGIKATK

-649 ASPPGG
+649 ASPVGG
-655 FDAILMDVMM
+655 FDAILMDVIM

-684 AKTIPIFAMTANAFT
+684 AKSIPIFAMTANAF
-699 GARVLLQ
+699 AEDRLKALQ
-706 LAFQLPDDLLQ
+706 AGMNEHLPKPIDPDTLY
-717 RRTRAHQ
+717 
-724 LRHRL
+724 
-729 RRAVAGRLHPL
+729 
-740 DHRLP
+740 
-745 RVRLVHAP
+745 
-753 HRQPHQQVVGCHLLQ
+753 
-768 PLDHR
+768 
-773 LRLLPLLLRLL
+773 RLLVKYL
-784 ARLLRLPPQRLHRRR
+784 
-799 RRRVALQLQQSLAL
+799 
-813 RRHLLA
+813 
-819 LLLEKVQLRA
+819 
-829 RHAQLLLF
+829 
-837 APQRTRHRL
+837 T
-846 QPLQHLLG
+846 
-854 IRRRGVSR
+854 
-862 AQGVQ
+862 
-867 RLLQLPEQLATGVHK
+867 
-882 RLLAGDGLRKRLHL
+882 
-896 SAAVEF
+896 
-902 LEVRQRLR
+902 
-910 KRGERQR
+910 ER
-917 GPVSSQRGQL
+917 S
-927 VVDGLQ
+927 
-933 LR
+933 

>member
-1 MRDGMEKSQSIFNR
+1 MTEWSIFNR
-15 KQFILVCA
+15 KQFIMVCA

-51 TISYVKEQCTDYDN
+51 TISYVKEQCTGYDN

-90 RDQQE
+90 RNQQE
-95 TPGRVLD
+95 NHGRVLD

-153 IVLKVAGHPEQVY
+153 IVLKVADHPEQVY

-171 KEDSSYIDTA
+171 KEDSSYVDTA

-268 STTGQQYAYGIVGQG
+268 SATGQQYAYGIVGQG
-283 RSFYIYVYRPE
+283 RSFYIYVYRP
-294 QEVYVSTMRNVSM
+294 
-307 AAFAYMVVLF
+307 
-317 LLQLLRGKTD
+317 
-327 QRYREQQ
+327 
-334 LRREQEYQKT
+334 EQEYQKT

-526 EFQKRMFEPFA
+526 EFQQRMFEPFT

-583 LPFAIDNTATEE
+583 LPFAIDNIATEE

-699 GARVLLQ
+699 EDRRKALESGMNEH
-706 LAFQLPDDLLQ
+706 LPKPIDPDALY
-717 RRTRAHQ
+717 
-724 LRHRL
+724 
-729 RRAVAGRLHPL
+729 
-740 DHRLP
+740 
-745 RVRLVHAP
+745 
-753 HRQPHQQVVGCHLLQ
+753 
-768 PLDHR
+768 
-773 LRLLPLLLRLL
+773 RLLVKYL
-784 ARLLRLPPQRLHRRR
+784 
-799 RRRVALQLQQSLAL
+799 
-813 RRHLLA
+813 
-819 LLLEKVQLRA
+819 
-829 RHAQLLLF
+829 
-837 APQRTRHRL
+837 T
-846 QPLQHLLG
+846 
-854 IRRRGVSR
+854 
-862 AQGVQ
+862 
-867 RLLQLPEQLATGVHK
+867 
-882 RLLAGDGLRKRLHL
+882 
-896 SAAVEF
+896 
-902 LEVRQRLR
+902 
-910 KRGERQR
+910 ER
-917 GPVSSQRGQL
+917 S
-927 VVDGLQ
+927 
-933 LR
+933 

>member
-1 MRDGMEKSQSIFNR
+1 MHDGMEKSQSAFSR
-15 KQFILVCA
+15 KQFALVCA

-28 LLGGVLGLSA
+28 ILGGVLIFSA

-51 TISYVKEQCTDYDN
+51 TISYVKEQCTGYDN
-65 LNLATETKSLMR
+65 LNLASETKSLMR

-90 RDQQE
+90 HDRQDD
-95 TPGRVLD
+95 PARVSD

-117 ILVLSAEGKIL
+117 VLMVSAEGKIL
-128 CGASQDGRVSD
+128 CAASQDGRAAD
-139 PQIRE
+139 PQVRE
-144 QMEKELAGS
+144 QMESELAAS
-153 IVLKVAGHPEQVY
+153 VVLGVAGHPEQIY

-171 KEDSSYIDTA
+171 NEDGSYVDA
-181 ACARKDGDGVLVVY
+181 AVCARKDGDGVLVVY
-195 YRTTAEYVRNYSLSY
+195 YRTTAEYVRNYNLSY

-238 TALLDTTVD
+238 TSLLDTTVD
-247 ENPTLSA
+247 DNPTLSA

-259 TDGGVIHVH
+259 TDGGMIHVR
-268 STTGQQYAYGIVGQG
+268 SGSTGQQYAYGIVGQG

-294 QEVYVSTMRNVSM
+294 QEVYISTMRNVSM
-307 AAFAYMVVLF
+307 AAFSFMVILF

-378 GMVEIGDRCPEDM
+378 GMVEIGNRCPEDM

-438 MHEITDVLE
+438 MHEVTDVLE

-461 GRLPHPRLVG
+461 DRLPHPQLVG

-484 SNAIKYNREKGRV
+484 SNAIKYNRDKGRV
-497 MLDCFELSSNGDKAQ
+497 MLDCFELSCTGDKVQ

-526 EFQKRMFEPFA
+526 EFQKRMFEPFT

-556 AKSLVDKMGGTIG
+556 TKSLVDKMGGTIG
-569 VESKQGVG
+569 VESRQGVG

-583 LPFAIDNTATEE
+583 LPFVIDSTEAAE
-595 PERQQT
+595 PEQQQT

-615 DNALNMEIMEF
+615 DNALNMEIVEF
-626 LLNDVGVKVTK
+626 LLNEVGIKATK

-649 ASPPGG
+649 ASPVGG

-684 AKTIPIFAMTANAFT
+684 AKTIPIFAMTANAFAEDRRKALES
-699 GARVLLQ
+699 GMNEH
-706 LAFQLPDDLLQ
+706 LPKPIDPDTLY
-717 RRTRAHQ
+717 
-724 LRHRL
+724 
-729 RRAVAGRLHPL
+729 
-740 DHRLP
+740 
-745 RVRLVHAP
+745 
-753 HRQPHQQVVGCHLLQ
+753 
-768 PLDHR
+768 
-773 LRLLPLLLRLL
+773 RLLVKYLT
-784 ARLLRLPPQRLHRRR
+784 
-799 RRRVALQLQQSLAL
+799 
-813 RRHLLA
+813 
-819 LLLEKVQLRA
+819 E
-829 RHAQLLLF
+829 
-837 APQRTRHRL
+837 
-846 QPLQHLLG
+846 
-854 IRRRGVSR
+854 RG
-862 AQGVQ
+862 
-867 RLLQLPEQLATGVHK
+867 
-882 RLLAGDGLRKRLHL
+882 
-896 SAAVEF
+896 
-902 LEVRQRLR
+902 
-910 KRGERQR
+910 
-917 GPVSSQRGQL
+917 
-927 VVDGLQ
+927 
-933 LR
+933 

>member
-1 MRDGMEKSQSIFNR
+1 MHDGMEKESPLISR
-15 KQFILVCA
+15 KQHILICA

-28 LLGGVLGLSA
+28 MLGGVLIFSA

-51 TISYVKEQCTDYDN
+51 TISYVKEQCTAYDN
-65 LNLATETKSLMR
+65 LNLASETKSLMR

-90 RDQQE
+90 HEQQDD
-95 TPGRVLD
+95 PARVLD
-102 DAAMEEYLQDYTLSG
+102 DAAMAEYLQDYTLSG

-139 PQIRE
+139 PQVRE
-144 QMEKELAGS
+144 QMEAELAAS
-153 IVLKVAGHPEQVY
+153 VVLKVAGHPEQVY
-166 AGRTE
+166 AGRSE
-171 KEDSSYIDTA
+171 NEDGSYVDTA
-181 ACARKDGDGVLVVY
+181 ACARRDGDGVLVVY

-227 TRGDRIVASND
+227 TRGDQIVASND
-238 TALLDTTVD
+238 TSLLNTTVD
-247 ENPTLSA
+247 DNPTLSA

-259 TDGGVIHVH
+259 TDGGMIHVR
-268 STTGQQYAYGIVGQG
+268 SGSTGQQYAYGIVGQG

-294 QEVYVSTMRNVSM
+294 REVYVSTMRNVSM
-307 AAFAYMVVLF
+307 AAFTYMVLLF
-317 LLQLLRGKTD
+317 LLQMLRGKTD

-417 MGKLESGEVVLENVP
+417 MGKLESGEVVLESVP

-497 MLDCFELSSNGDKAQ
+497 ILDCFELSSNGDKVQ

-526 EFQKRMFEPFA
+526 EFQKRMFEPFT

-556 AKSLVDKMGGTIG
+556 TKSLVDKMGGTIG

-583 LPFAIDNTATEE
+583 LPFAVDNTQAEE
-595 PERQQT
+595 PEQQQT
-601 DLTVLQGRRLLLAE
+601 DLTVLQGRRVLLAE
-615 DNALNMEIMEF
+615 DNALNIEIMEF

-649 ASPPGG
+649 ASPVGS

-699 GARVLLQ
+699 EDRLKALQ
-706 LAFQLPDDLLQ
+706 AGMNEHLPKPIDPDALY
-717 RRTRAHQ
+717 
-724 LRHRL
+724 
-729 RRAVAGRLHPL
+729 
-740 DHRLP
+740 
-745 RVRLVHAP
+745 
-753 HRQPHQQVVGCHLLQ
+753 
-768 PLDHR
+768 
-773 LRLLPLLLRLL
+773 RLLVKYLT
-784 ARLLRLPPQRLHRRR
+784 
-799 RRRVALQLQQSLAL
+799 
-813 RRHLLA
+813 
-819 LLLEKVQLRA
+819 E
-829 RHAQLLLF
+829 
-837 APQRTRHRL
+837 
-846 QPLQHLLG
+846 
-854 IRRRGVSR
+854 RG
-862 AQGVQ
+862 
-867 RLLQLPEQLATGVHK
+867 
-882 RLLAGDGLRKRLHL
+882 
-896 SAAVEF
+896 
-902 LEVRQRLR
+902 
-910 KRGERQR
+910 
-917 GPVSSQRGQL
+917 
-927 VVDGLQ
+927 
-933 LR
+933 

>member
-1 MRDGMEKSQSIFNR
+1 MHDGMEKSQSAFSR
-15 KQFILVCA
+15 KQFALVCA

-28 LLGGVLGLSA
+28 ILGGVLIFSA

-51 TISYVKEQCTDYDN
+51 TISYVKAQCTAYDN
-65 LNLATETKSLMR
+65 LNLASETKSLMR

-90 RDQQE
+90 HDRQDD
-95 TPGRVLD
+95 PARVSD

-117 ILVLSAEGKIL
+117 VLMVSAEGKIL
-128 CGASQDGRVSD
+128 CAASQDGRSAD
-139 PQIRE
+139 PQVRE
-144 QMEKELAGS
+144 QMESELAAS
-153 IVLKVAGHPEQVY
+153 VVLGVAGHPEQIY

-171 KEDSSYIDTA
+171 NEDGSYVDA
-181 ACARKDGDGVLVVY
+181 AVCARKDGDGVLVVY
-195 YRTTAEYVRNYSLSY
+195 YRTTAEYVRNYNLSY

-238 TALLDTTVD
+238 TSLLDTTVD
-247 ENPTLSA
+247 DNPTLSA

-259 TDGGVIHVH
+259 TDGGMIHVR
-268 STTGQQYAYGIVGQG
+268 SGSTGQQYAYGIVGQG

-294 QEVYVSTMRNVSM
+294 QEVYISTMRNVSM
-307 AAFAYMVVLF
+307 AAFSFMVILF

-378 GMVEIGDRCPEDM
+378 GMVEIGNRCPEDM

-438 MHEITDVLE
+438 MHEVTDVLE

-461 GRLPHPRLVG
+461 GRLPHPQLVG

-484 SNAIKYNREKGRV
+484 SNAIKYNRDKGRV
-497 MLDCFELSSNGDKAQ
+497 MLDCFELSCTGDKVQ

-526 EFQKRMFEPFA
+526 EFQKRMFEPFT

-556 AKSLVDKMGGTIG
+556 TKSLVDKMGGTIG
-569 VESKQGVG
+569 VESRQGVG

-583 LPFAIDNTATEE
+583 LPFVIDSTEAAE
-595 PERQQT
+595 PEQQQT

-615 DNALNMEIMEF
+615 DNALNMEIVEF
-626 LLNDVGVKVTK
+626 LLNEVGIKATK

-649 ASPPGG
+649 ASPVGG

-699 GARVLLQ
+699 EDRRKALESGMNEH
-706 LAFQLPDDLLQ
+706 LPKPIDPDTLY
-717 RRTRAHQ
+717 
-724 LRHRL
+724 
-729 RRAVAGRLHPL
+729 
-740 DHRLP
+740 
-745 RVRLVHAP
+745 
-753 HRQPHQQVVGCHLLQ
+753 
-768 PLDHR
+768 
-773 LRLLPLLLRLL
+773 RLLVKYLT
-784 ARLLRLPPQRLHRRR
+784 
-799 RRRVALQLQQSLAL
+799 
-813 RRHLLA
+813 
-819 LLLEKVQLRA
+819 E
-829 RHAQLLLF
+829 
-837 APQRTRHRL
+837 
-846 QPLQHLLG
+846 
-854 IRRRGVSR
+854 RG
-862 AQGVQ
+862 
-867 RLLQLPEQLATGVHK
+867 
-882 RLLAGDGLRKRLHL
+882 
-896 SAAVEF
+896 
-902 LEVRQRLR
+902 
-910 KRGERQR
+910 
-917 GPVSSQRGQL
+917 
-927 VVDGLQ
+927 
-933 LR
+933 

>member
-1 MRDGMEKSQSIFNR
+1 MHDGMEKGSLVISR
-15 KQFILVCA
+15 KQHILICA

-28 LLGGVLGLSA
+28 ILGGVLGLSA

-51 TISYVKEQCTDYDN
+51 TISYVKEQCTGYDN
-65 LNLATETKSLMR
+65 LNLATEAKSLMR
-77 MMENAQHLCSEIA
+77 VMENAQHLCSEIA

-95 TPGRVLD
+95 NPGRVLD

-117 ILVLSAEGKIL
+117 ILVVSAEGKIL
-128 CGASQDGRVSD
+128 CGASQDGRVAD
-139 PQIRE
+139 PQVRT

-153 IVLKVAGHPEQVY
+153 IVLKVADHPQQVY

-171 KEDSSYIDTA
+171 KEDSSYVDTA
-181 ACARKDGDGVLVVY
+181 ACARKDGDGLLVVY

-222 GTIVV
+222 GIIVV

-238 TALLDTTVD
+238 TSLLDTTVD

-259 TDGGVIHVH
+259 TDGGMIHVH

-294 QEVYVSTMRNVSM
+294 REVYASTMRNVSM

-317 LLQLLRGKTD
+317 LLQLLRGKTAR
-327 QRYREQQ
+327 RYREQQ

-438 MHEITDVLE
+438 IHEITDVLE
-447 KQAAERGIV
+447 KQAEERGIV

-497 MLDCFELSSNGDKAQ
+497 MLDCFELSSTGDKVQ

-526 EFQKRMFEPFA
+526 EFRKHIYEPFA
-537 QENAGARS
+537 QEEAAGRTRIE
-545 VYGGTGLGMSI
+545 GTGLGLAI
-556 AKSLVDKMGGTIG
+556 TKKLVDEMGGTI
-569 VESKQGVG
+569 EFDTHKNIG
-577 TTYTIT
+577 TTFVVCI
-583 LPFAIDNTATEE
+583 PFEIDVNAPQQAEASEE
-595 PERQQT
+595 IH
-601 DLTVLQGRRLLLAE
+601 DLMGMHILIAE
-615 DNALNMEIMEF
+615 DNELNMEIAEF
-626 LLNDVGVKVTK
+626 MVAEKGAAVTK
-637 AADGQ
+637 AWNGRE
-642 QAVEAFA
+642 AVEQFA
-649 ASPPGG
+649 ASPVGSI
-655 FDAILMDVMM
+655 DLILMDLMM
-665 PVRDGHE
+665 PVQDGL
-672 ATRAIRAMDRPD
+672 AAARQIRRMNRSD
-684 AKTIPIFAMTANAFT
+684 AAEVPIFAMTANAFSDDIAACREA
-699 GARVLLQ
+699 GINEHFAKPLDIGKI
-706 LAFQLPDDLLQ
+706 LA
-717 RRTRAHQ
+717 
-724 LRHRL
+724 
-729 RRAVAGRLHPL
+729 AVA
-740 DHRLP
+740 
-745 RVRLVHAP
+745 
-753 HRQPHQQVVGCHLLQ
+753 
-768 PLDHR
+768 
-773 LRLLPLLLRLL
+773 
-784 ARLLRLPPQRLHRRR
+784 
-799 RRRVALQLQQSLAL
+799 
-813 RRHLLA
+813 
-819 LLLEKVQLRA
+819 KY
-829 RHAQLLLF
+829 
-837 APQRTRHRL
+837 
-846 QPLQHLLG
+846 
-854 IRRRGVSR
+854 
-862 AQGVQ
+862 
-867 RLLQLPEQLATGVHK
+867 
-882 RLLAGDGLRKRLHL
+882 RK
-896 SAAVEF
+896 
-902 LEVRQRLR
+902 
-910 KRGERQR
+910 
-917 GPVSSQRGQL
+917 
-927 VVDGLQ
+927 
-933 LR
+933 

>member
-15 KQFILVCA
+15 KQFIMVCA

-28 LLGGVLGLSA
+28 LLGGVLGFSA
-38 HSDLQNAEKQFED
+38 HGDLQNAEKQFED
-51 TISYVKEQCTDYDN
+51 TISYVKEQCTGYDN
-65 LNLATETKSLMR
+65 LNLASETKSLMR

-90 RDQQE
+90 HEQQDD
-95 TPGRVLD
+95 PARVLD

-139 PQIRE
+139 PQVRE

-153 IVLKVAGHPEQVY
+153 IVLKVADHPEQIY

-171 KEDSSYIDTA
+171 KEDSSYVDVA
-181 ACARKDGDGVLVVY
+181 ACARKDGDGVIVVY
-195 YRTTAEYVRNYSLSY
+195 YRTTAEYVRNYNLSY
-210 QNCVQG
+210 KNCVQG

-227 TRGDRIVASND
+227 TRGDQIVASND
-238 TALLDTTVD
+238 TSLLDTTVD
-247 ENPTLSA
+247 DNPTLSA

-259 TDGGVIHVH
+259 TDGGMIHVR
-268 STTGQQYAYGIVGQG
+268 SGSTGQQYAYGIVGQG
-283 RSFYIYVYRPE
+283 RSFYVYVYRPE
-294 QEVYVSTMRNVSM
+294 REVYVSTMRNVSM
-307 AAFAYMVVLF
+307 AAFTYMVLLF

-417 MGKLESGEVVLENVP
+417 MGKLESGEVVLESVP

-461 GRLPHPRLVG
+461 GKLPHPRLVG

-484 SNAIKYNREKGRV
+484 SNAIKYNRDKGRV
-497 MLDCFELSSNGDKAQ
+497 MLDCFELSCTGDKVQ

-556 AKSLVDKMGGTIG
+556 TKSLVDKMGGTIG
-569 VESKQGVG
+569 VESQQGVG

-583 LPFAIDNTATEE
+583 LPFAIDNTAAEE
-595 PERQQT
+595 PEQQT

-615 DNALNMEIMEF
+615 DNALNMEIVEF
-626 LLNDVGVKVTK
+626 LLNEVGVKVTR

-649 ASPPGG
+649 ASPVGG

-699 GARVLLQ
+699 EDRLKALQ
-706 LAFQLPDDLLQ
+706 AGMNEHLPKPIDPDTLY
-717 RRTRAHQ
+717 
-724 LRHRL
+724 
-729 RRAVAGRLHPL
+729 
-740 DHRLP
+740 
-745 RVRLVHAP
+745 
-753 HRQPHQQVVGCHLLQ
+753 
-768 PLDHR
+768 
-773 LRLLPLLLRLL
+773 RLLVKYLT
-784 ARLLRLPPQRLHRRR
+784 
-799 RRRVALQLQQSLAL
+799 
-813 RRHLLA
+813 
-819 LLLEKVQLRA
+819 E
-829 RHAQLLLF
+829 
-837 APQRTRHRL
+837 
-846 QPLQHLLG
+846 
-854 IRRRGVSR
+854 RG
-862 AQGVQ
+862 
-867 RLLQLPEQLATGVHK
+867 
-882 RLLAGDGLRKRLHL
+882 
-896 SAAVEF
+896 
-902 LEVRQRLR
+902 
-910 KRGERQR
+910 
-917 GPVSSQRGQL
+917 
-927 VVDGLQ
+927 
-933 LR
+933 

>member
-1 MRDGMEKSQSIFNR
+1 MHDGMEKSQSVFNR
-15 KQFILVCA
+15 KQFIMVCA

-28 LLGGVLGLSA
+28 LLGGVLGVSA

-51 TISYVKEQCTDYDN
+51 TISYVKEQCTGYDN

-77 MMENAQHLCSEIA
+77 MMENAQHLCREIA
-90 RDQQE
+90 HDRQDD
-95 TPGRVLD
+95 PARVLD
-102 DAAMEEYLQDYTLSG
+102 DAAMAEYLRDYTLSG
-117 ILVLSAEGKIL
+117 ALVLSTEGKIL
-128 CGASQDGRVSD
+128 CAASQDGRTADLQV
-139 PQIRE
+139 RE
-144 QMEKELAGS
+144 QMEAQLAGS
-153 IVLKVAGHPEQVY
+153 IVLKVADHPEQVY
-166 AGRTE
+166 AGRSE
-171 KEDSSYIDTA
+171 NEDGSYVDTA

-195 YRTTAEYVRNYSLSY
+195 YRTTAEYVRNYNLSY

-238 TALLDTTVD
+238 ISLLDTTVD

-259 TDGGVIHVH
+259 TDGGMIHVH
-268 STTGQQYAYGIVGQG
+268 STTGQQYAYCIVGQG

-307 AAFAYMVVLF
+307 AAFAYMVILF
-317 LLQLLRGKTD
+317 LLQLLRGKTAR
-327 QRYREQQ
+327 RYREQQ
-334 LRREQEYQKT
+334 LRREQEYQET

-417 MGKLESGEVVLENVP
+417 MGKLESGEVVL
-432 FDLPEL
+432 
-438 MHEITDVLE
+438 
-447 KQAAERGIV
+447 
-456 LHREY
+456 
-461 GRLPHPRLVG
+461 
-471 SPLHVKRLLMNVL
+471 
-484 SNAIKYNREKGRV
+484 
-497 MLDCFELSSNGDKAQ
+497 DCFELSCTGDKAQ

-526 EFQKRMFEPFA
+526 EFQKRMFEPFT

-556 AKSLVDKMGGTIG
+556 TKSLVDKMGGTIG

-595 PERQQT
+595 PEQQQT
-601 DLTVLQGRRLLLAE
+601 DLTVLRGRQVLLAE
-615 DNALNMEIMEF
+615 DNALNMEIIEF
-626 LLNDVGVKVTK
+626 LLSDVGIKVTK

-649 ASPPGG
+649 ASPVGG

-684 AKTIPIFAMTANAFT
+684 AKTIPIFAMTANAF
-699 GARVLLQ
+699 AEDRLKALQ
-706 LAFQLPDDLLQ
+706 AGMNEHLSKPIDPDALY
-717 RRTRAHQ
+717 
-724 LRHRL
+724 
-729 RRAVAGRLHPL
+729 
-740 DHRLP
+740 
-745 RVRLVHAP
+745 
-753 HRQPHQQVVGCHLLQ
+753 
-768 PLDHR
+768 
-773 LRLLPLLLRLL
+773 RLLVKYL
-784 ARLLRLPPQRLHRRR
+784 
-799 RRRVALQLQQSLAL
+799 
-813 RRHLLA
+813 
-819 LLLEKVQLRA
+819 
-829 RHAQLLLF
+829 
-837 APQRTRHRL
+837 T
-846 QPLQHLLG
+846 
-854 IRRRGVSR
+854 
-862 AQGVQ
+862 
-867 RLLQLPEQLATGVHK
+867 
-882 RLLAGDGLRKRLHL
+882 
-896 SAAVEF
+896 
-902 LEVRQRLR
+902 
-910 KRGERQR
+910 ER
-917 GPVSSQRGQL
+917 S
-927 VVDGLQ
+927 
-933 LR
+933 

>member
-1 MRDGMEKSQSIFNR
+1 MHDGMEKGSLVISR
-15 KQFILVCA
+15 KQHILICA

-28 LLGGVLGLSA
+28 ILGGVLGLSA

-51 TISYVKEQCTDYDN
+51 TISYVKEQCTSYDN
-65 LNLATETKSLMR
+65 LNLATEAKSLMR
-77 MMENAQHLCSEIA
+77 VMENAQHLCSEIA

-95 TPGRVLD
+95 NPGRVLD

-128 CGASQDGRVSD
+128 CGASQDGRVAD
-139 PQIRE
+139 PQVRE

-153 IVLKVAGHPEQVY
+153 IVLKVADHPQQVY

-171 KEDSSYIDTA
+171 KEDSSYVDTA

-222 GTIVV
+222 GIIVV

-238 TALLDTTVD
+238 TSLLDTTVD

-259 TDGGVIHVH
+259 TDGGMIHVH

-294 QEVYVSTMRNVSM
+294 QEVYASTMRNVSM

-317 LLQLLRGKTD
+317 LLQLLRGKTAR
-327 QRYREQQ
+327 RYREQQ

-438 MHEITDVLE
+438 IHEITDVLE
-447 KQAAERGIV
+447 KQAEERGIV

-497 MLDCFELSSNGDKAQ
+497 MLDCFELSCTGDKVQ

-526 EFQKRMFEPFA
+526 EFQQHIFEPFM
-537 QENAGARS
+537 QESDDARTR
-545 VYGGTGLGMSI
+545 YQGTGLGLSI
-556 AKSLVDKMGGTIG
+556 VKRLVEAMGGQITFT
-569 VESKQGVG
+569 SRKGVG
-577 TTYTIT
+577 TTFCVT
-583 LPFAIDNTATEE
+583 LPFEIDRHYAPDPDEEETEGSSWLE
-595 PERQQT
+595 GIH
-601 DLTVLQGRRLLLAE
+601 VLLAE
-615 DNALNMEIMEF
+615 DNELNMEIAEF
-626 LLNDVGVKVTK
+626 LLLDRGASVTRAWNGK
-637 AADGQ
+637 EALD
-642 QAVEAFA
+642 AFA
-649 ASPPGG
+649 DAPDGA
-655 FDAILMDVMM
+655 FDVILMDIMM
-665 PVRDGHE
+665 PVMNGLD
-672 ATRAIRAMDRPD
+672 TVRAIRALDRPD
-684 AKTIPIFAMTANAFT
+684 AAEIPIIAMSANAFS
-699 GARVLLQ
+699 
-706 LAFQLPDDLLQ
+706 DDI
-717 RRTRAHQ
+717 
-724 LRHRL
+724 
-729 RRAVAGRLHPL
+729 
-740 DHRLP
+740 
-745 RVRLVHAP
+745 
-753 HRQPHQQVVGCHLLQ
+753 
-768 PLDHR
+768 
-773 LRLLPLLLRLL
+773 
-784 ARLLRLPPQRLHRRR
+784 
-799 RRRVALQLQQSLAL
+799 QQSLDAGFNA
-813 RRHLLA
+813 HVAKPIDASLLA
-819 LLLEKVQLRA
+819 QTLRKFVPPPVSV
-829 RHAQLLLF
+829 RRKH
-837 APQRTRHRL
+837 PSPTRR
-846 QPLQHLLG
+846 
-854 IRRRGVSR
+854 
-862 AQGVQ
+862 
-867 RLLQLPEQLATGVHK
+867 LPETEPPSEA
-882 RLLAGDGLRKRLHL
+882 
-896 SAAVEF
+896 
-902 LEVRQRLR
+902 
-910 KRGERQR
+910 
-917 GPVSSQRGQL
+917 
-927 VVDGLQ
+927 
-933 LR
+933 

>member
-1 MRDGMEKSQSIFNR
+1 MHDGMEKSQSAFSR
-15 KQFILVCA
+15 RQFALVCA

-28 LLGGVLGLSA
+28 MLGGVLIFSA
-38 HSDLQNAEKQFED
+38 HSDLKNAEKQFED
-51 TISYVKEQCTDYDN
+51 TISYVKEQCTGYDN
-65 LNLATETKSLMR
+65 LNLASETKSLMR

-90 RDQQE
+90 HEQQDD
-95 TPGRVLD
+95 PARVLD

-128 CGASQDGRVSD
+128 CGASQDGRAAD
-139 PQIRE
+139 PQSRA

-153 IVLKVAGHPEQVY
+153 IVLKVADHPEQIY

-171 KEDSSYIDTA
+171 KEDSSYVDVA
-181 ACARKDGDGVLVVY
+181 ACARKDGDGVIVVY
-195 YRTTAEYVRNYSLSY
+195 YRTTAEYVRNYNLSY
-210 QNCVQG
+210 KNCVQG

-227 TRGDRIVASND
+227 TRGDQIVASND
-238 TALLDTTVD
+238 TSLLDTTVD
-247 ENPTLSA
+247 DNPTLSA

-259 TDGGVIHVH
+259 TDGGMIHVR
-268 STTGQQYAYGIVGQG
+268 SGSTGQQYAYGIVGQG
-283 RSFYIYVYRPE
+283 RSFYVYVYRPE
-294 QEVYVSTMRNVSM
+294 REVYVSTMRNVSM
-307 AAFAYMVVLF
+307 AAFTYMVLLF

-417 MGKLESGEVVLENVP
+417 MGKLESGEVVLESVP

-461 GRLPHPRLVG
+461 GKLPHPRLVG

-484 SNAIKYNREKGRV
+484 SNAIKYNRDKGRV
-497 MLDCFELSSNGDKAQ
+497 MLDCFELSCTGDKVQ

-526 EFQKRMFEPFA
+526 EFQKRMFEPFT

-556 AKSLVDKMGGTIG
+556 TKSLVDKMGGTIG
-569 VESKQGVG
+569 VESRQGVG

-583 LPFAIDNTATEE
+583 LPFVIDSTEAAE
-595 PERQQT
+595 PEQQQT
-601 DLTVLQGRRLLLAE
+601 DLAVLQGQRVLLAE

-626 LLNDVGVKVTK
+626 LLNEVGVKVTK

-649 ASPPGG
+649 ASPVGG

-699 GARVLLQ
+699 EDRRKALESGMNEH
-706 LAFQLPDDLLQ
+706 LPKPIDPDTLY
-717 RRTRAHQ
+717 
-724 LRHRL
+724 
-729 RRAVAGRLHPL
+729 
-740 DHRLP
+740 
-745 RVRLVHAP
+745 
-753 HRQPHQQVVGCHLLQ
+753 
-768 PLDHR
+768 
-773 LRLLPLLLRLL
+773 RLLVKYLT
-784 ARLLRLPPQRLHRRR
+784 
-799 RRRVALQLQQSLAL
+799 
-813 RRHLLA
+813 
-819 LLLEKVQLRA
+819 E
-829 RHAQLLLF
+829 
-837 APQRTRHRL
+837 
-846 QPLQHLLG
+846 
-854 IRRRGVSR
+854 RG
-862 AQGVQ
+862 
-867 RLLQLPEQLATGVHK
+867 
-882 RLLAGDGLRKRLHL
+882 
-896 SAAVEF
+896 
-902 LEVRQRLR
+902 
-910 KRGERQR
+910 
-917 GPVSSQRGQL
+917 
-927 VVDGLQ
+927 
-933 LR
+933 

>member
-1 MRDGMEKSQSIFNR
+1 MHDGMEKESPLISR
-15 KQFILVCA
+15 KQHILICA

-28 LLGGVLGLSA
+28 MLGGVLGLSA

-51 TISYVKEQCTDYDN
+51 TISYVKEQCTAYDN
-65 LNLATETKSLMR
+65 LNLASETKSLMR

-90 RDQQE
+90 HEQQDD
-95 TPGRVLD
+95 PARVLD

-117 ILVLSAEGKIL
+117 ILVLSPEGKIL

-139 PQIRE
+139 PQVRE
-144 QMEKELAGS
+144 QMEAELAAS
-153 IVLKVAGHPEQVY
+153 VVLKVAGHPEQVY
-166 AGRTE
+166 AGRSE
-171 KEDSSYIDTA
+171 NEDGSYVDTA
-181 ACARKDGDGVLVVY
+181 ACARRDGDGVLVVY

-227 TRGDRIVASND
+227 TRGDRIVASNN
-238 TALLDTTVD
+238 ASLLDTTVD

-259 TDGGVIHVH
+259 TDGGMIHVR
-268 STTGQQYAYGIVGQG
+268 SGSTGQQYAYGIVGQG

-294 QEVYVSTMRNVSM
+294 REVYVSAMRNVSM
-307 AAFAYMVVLF
+307 AAFTYMVILF

-327 QRYREQQ
+327 RRYREQR
-334 LRREQEYQKT
+334 LRREQEYQET

-417 MGKLESGEVVLENVP
+417 MGKLESGEVVLESVP

-438 MHEITDVLE
+438 MHEVTDVLE

-484 SNAIKYNREKGRV
+484 SNAIKYNKDKGRV
-497 MLDCFELSSNGDKAQ
+497 MLNCFELSSTGDKVQ

-526 EFQKRMFEPFA
+526 EFQKRMFEPFT

-556 AKSLVDKMGGTIG
+556 TKSLVDKIGGTIG
-569 VESKQGVG
+569 VESKQGIG

-583 LPFAIDNTATEE
+583 LPFTIDNTEAAE
-595 PERQQT
+595 PEQQQT
-601 DLTVLQGRRLLLAE
+601 DLTVLQGRRVLLAE

-626 LLNDVGVKVTK
+626 LLNDVGIKVTK

-649 ASPPGG
+649 ASPVGG

-665 PVRDGHE
+665 PVWDGHE

-699 GARVLLQ
+699 EDRLKALQ
-706 LAFQLPDDLLQ
+706 AGMNEHLPKPIDPDTLY
-717 RRTRAHQ
+717 
-724 LRHRL
+724 
-729 RRAVAGRLHPL
+729 
-740 DHRLP
+740 
-745 RVRLVHAP
+745 
-753 HRQPHQQVVGCHLLQ
+753 
-768 PLDHR
+768 
-773 LRLLPLLLRLL
+773 RLLVKYLT
-784 ARLLRLPPQRLHRRR
+784 
-799 RRRVALQLQQSLAL
+799 
-813 RRHLLA
+813 
-819 LLLEKVQLRA
+819 E
-829 RHAQLLLF
+829 
-837 APQRTRHRL
+837 
-846 QPLQHLLG
+846 
-854 IRRRGVSR
+854 RG
-862 AQGVQ
+862 
-867 RLLQLPEQLATGVHK
+867 
-882 RLLAGDGLRKRLHL
+882 
-896 SAAVEF
+896 
-902 LEVRQRLR
+902 
-910 KRGERQR
+910 
-917 GPVSSQRGQL
+917 
-927 VVDGLQ
+927 
-933 LR
+933 